1 MSRSCISLAFASF
14 LFEKLAIFDC
24 KSASCK
30 LVIAQLVDIGKV
42 VSSRSD
48 ADLFLGSVFLHFSI
62 IQNYSRDRRISGNR
76 EMKGIVSLKSF

>member
-1 MSRSCISLAFASF
+1 MSRSCISRAFASF

-42 VSSRSD
+42 VSSRSVLMLTFFW
-48 ADLFLGSVFLHFSI
+48 AVFYFISVLSRITAETVGSLET
-62 IQNYSRDRRISGNR
+62 G
-76 EMKGIVSLKSF
+76 K